1 MLWFLFITV
10 MYIVQIL
17 ALKVDVGFSI
27 SVLVTGNLKYLI
39 MKIKLEKLE
48 IFMTLD
54 KKESQVINARKQ
66 IANLIYSQGAGFGL
80 AGQALAVKMWNGDDE
95 IDYSSEEA
103 SIITSIVEK
112 TTAPCFIEAVNKAI
126 EIGTNT

>member
-1 MLWFLFITV
+1 
-10 MYIVQIL
+10 MYLVQIL
-17 ALKVDVGFSI
+17 AFKVDAGFSI
-27 SVLVTGNLKYLI
+27 SVLVAGNLKYLI

-126 EIGTNT
+126 EIGTNA